1 LHRIPA
7 ETLTH
12 EQKRTT
18 EIRIW
23 EIGFSLAEIAELL
36 SLRSD
41 PGAGCVDIC
50 GRTIEKRNSVQ
61 VKLDR
66 LLRMQDALDELIA
79 RCPSTGGVKACTILD
94 VIERG
99 IDDVLAADRM
109 M

>member
-1 LHRIPA
+1 MTA
-7 ETLTH
+7 E
-12 EQKRTT
+12 QRRTT
-18 EIRIW
+18 ENRIW

-41 PGAGCVDIC
+41 PGAGCVGVR
-50 GRTIEKRNSVQ
+50 GRAIEKRNSVQ

-99 IDDVLAADRM
+99 IDDDLAARM